1 MLGWR
6 DFNVSDVPV
15 QVLHGRTLRSF
26 LWPSSPEQW
35 SSDTWSVGTDEVRL
49 YPSLR
54 VKLVISTKCRDKQE
68 CCLALLTEPLNDNVR
83 LSSIYKCFA
92 LCVTVSCRRQPIFYL
107 NLVLNQLNETITLCG
122 WIPSLLY
129 FLWSIWLNFS
139 KFQCAK
145 HEQ

>member
-6 DFNVSDVPV
+6 DFDVSDVPV

-26 LWPSSPEQW
+26 LWRSSPEQW

-49 YPSLR
+49 YRSLR
-54 VKLVISTKCRDKQE
+54 VKWVISTKCRDKQE
-68 CCLALLTEPLNDNVR
+68 CCLALITEPLDDNVR
-83 LSSIYKCFA
+83 LSSIYKCSA
-92 LCVTVSCRRQPIFYL
+92 LCVRVSCRSSHTFK
-107 NLVLNQLNETITLCG
+107 NN
-122 WIPSLLY
+122 LY
-129 FLWSIWLNFS
+129 FIWMKHWHCVDEFLHYCIFFCLIWLNFS